1 MSNYQL
7 QSHIQ
12 DCVIQWNVN
21 SSPSPPVAAEIFGKL
36 KAMEHHASPPL
47 SLIWLW
53 LLVPFSEPLVT
64 FVTALFEGWSD
75 YREEV
80 SLLGS
85 EVVHH
90 SAYLLTTMG
99 GVECL
104 ILLLSGLRG
113 RYSLLG
119 HSCHNLGGIVTTASG
134 RWSGLTYALFLS
146 AIIFLLE
153 LMMSAICSVY
163 SQTLLAKARH

>member
-1 MSNYQL
+1 MNFGTNDVPQT
-7 QSHIQ
+7 
-12 DCVIQWNVN
+12 
-21 SSPSPPVAAEIFGKL
+21 PPVAAEIFGKL
-36 KAMEHHASPPL
+36 KAMEHHASPPS

-53 LLVPFSEPLVT
+53 LLVSFGEPLVT
-64 FVTALFEGWSD
+64 FETALSEGRSD

-163 SQTLLAKARH
+163 SHTLLAKARHWMIE